1 MFELL
6 VLLAEPEV
14 AVGGHDAVVLG
25 EVLQLDGPR
34 GLDHGVRQADG
45 VDGRAAA
52 GDVVRRGLVAA
63 AALELAED
71 DECEE
76 DDDEQHDRHGDPHQ
90 DRRVVGVRADRLRPA
105 RLAELVPAG
114 VGADLCK
121 LFALL
126 QTRDAVSGCRKTIA
140 DCRRPQLMLKLHAL
154 TIQLQENGCLGS
166 AESHDMQSCELSG
179 WRAAHNFTLNL

>member
-76 DDDEQHDRHGDPHQ
+76 DDDEEHDRHGDPHQ

-140 DCRRPQLMLKLHAL
+140 QA
-154 TIQLQENGCLGS
+154 
-166 AESHDMQSCELSG
+166 A
-179 WRAAHNFTLNL
+179 AAHAEAARSHNSAPGKWLFGQRGISRHAKLRIVWVASSIFTLNL

>member
-1 MFELL
+1 M
-6 VLLAEPEV
+6 AEGLGAVV
-14 AVGGHDAVVLG
+14 AV
-25 EVLQLDGPR
+25 
-34 GLDHGVRQADG
+34 
-45 VDGRAAA
+45 
-52 GDVVRRGLVAA
+52 
-63 AALELAED
+63 ELPDED
-71 DECEE
+71 EGEE
-76 DDDEQHDRHGDPHQ
+76 DDDDEDDWHGDAHQ

-126 QTRDAVSGCRKTIA
+126 QTCDAVSGCRKTIA